1 MLILELAISTEA
13 PRSTFTPNPP
23 DVVKSIFRSFTVP
36 ILAAFLMETT
46 TAMPT
51 VPKICTESIAIGV
64 SSTYKMLP
72 SLEEFISIFKFS
84 KRTPVLA
91 DDKNK
96 RNELAGVQLIEKS
109 RNELLL
115 PRKNSWAT
123 EDTIVVASMPLP
135 TMWVLAGTESELVM
149 LKVPG
154 ATLIIRG
161 ASGVGCNAVA
171 FNIAA
176 SIVLNWA
183 PWAAT

>member
-1 MLILELAISTEA
+1 
-13 PRSTFTPNPP
+13 
-23 DVVKSIFRSFTVP
+23 
-36 ILAAFLMETT
+36 
-46 TAMPT
+46 
-51 VPKICTESIAIGV
+51 
-64 SSTYKMLP
+64 
-72 SLEEFISIFKFS
+72 
-84 KRTPVLA
+84 
-91 DDKNK
+91 
-96 RNELAGVQLIEKS
+96 
-109 RNELLL
+109 
-115 PRKNSWAT
+115 
-123 EDTIVVASMPLP
+123 VASMPLP